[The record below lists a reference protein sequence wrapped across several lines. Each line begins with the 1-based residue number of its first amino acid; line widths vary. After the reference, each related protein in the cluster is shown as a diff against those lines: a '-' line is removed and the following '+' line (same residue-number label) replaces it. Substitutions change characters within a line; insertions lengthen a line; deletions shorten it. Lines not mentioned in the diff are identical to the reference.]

1 MTREEAI
8 EAAAEPVRLEDLR
21 KTEFEAIQFTG
32 TVESLEA
39 IKAWAGGAVASWS
52 GMPKKNKI
60 DRLHIRDATFNTRP
74 GDWVVK
80 KTELAREKFTSVEA
94 QDFSRWFRVAHDPES
109 ALLDRIEEEIGK
121 LVHEPNRDENGDQ
134 SYGYGLGLNA
144 ALAVL
149 SQIRQEGKP

>member
-1 MTREEAI
+1 MGAREKAV
-8 EAAAEPVRLEDLR
+8 EAAAEPWPVGPEPDWLE
-21 KTEFEAIQFTG
+21 
-32 TVESLEA
+32 
-39 IKAWAGGAVASWS
+39 KACEHAE
-52 GMPKKNKI
+52 
-60 DRLHIRDATFNTRP
+60 DRLKRAGWHPNDFGHA
-74 GDWVVK
+74 V
-80 KTELAREKFTSVEA
+80 ELSLTAA
-94 QDFSRWFRVAHDPES
+94 APIIES